1 MASLVADRD
10 ELGRRDAHERRGR
23 VGGRLL
29 VQYDL
34 QALLGCPAVAR
45 RNTARR
51 APFGPRAGGPLT
63 PASPDVGA
71 PTAALA
77 VLEV

>member
-23 VGGRLL
+23 VGGRFL

-51 APFGPRAGGPLT
+51 APFGPRAGGP
-63 PASPDVGA
+63 PDAGLRRTWVGL
-71 PTAALA
+71 PRRCTS
-77 VLEV
+77 

>member
-1 MASLVADRD
+1 MASLVADSDQLSRSNP
-10 ELGRRDAHERRGR
+10 HERRRRIRGR
-23 VGGRLL
+23 FL
-29 VQYDL
+29 VQHDL
-34 QALLGCPAVAR
+34 QALVGCPAVVR

-51 APFGPRAGGPLT
+51 ARCAARAGGPLT

-77 VLEV
+77 VLDS